1 MRIAILAA
9 AILAAPVAAQAQV
22 SDEAAAVLAAAKAAS
37 GGAAWDRLA
46 GSWERGR
53 HGETA
58 YETSLDFRRL
68 AFRFENT
75 RGGATRVHAFDGETV
90 WDQGPDGVPDGVKAT
105 RDPAAVRE
113 AVTTAF
119 VSNNGHF
126 FPDRFPARAALKPGA
141 DAAFDVVE
149 IEPAGG
155 RPFELWFD
163 RATRLPAR
171 LVDRTGSPPV
181 AVEFSDYRAVG
192 DVRVAFRATVKALD
206 GKVLE
211 QGVVEAVEHRP
222 VPASAFAPPR
232 D

>member
-9 AILAAPVAAQAQV
+9 AILAAPAAARAQAT
-22 SDEAAAVLAAAKAAS
+22 DEAAAVLAAAKAAS

-75 RGGATRVHAFDGETV
+75 RGGATRIHAFDGETV
-90 WDQGPDGVPDGVKAT
+90 WDQGPDGVKAT

-113 AVTTAF
+113 AITTAF
-119 VSNNGHF
+119 VSNNGYV

-149 IEPAGG
+149 IQPAGG

-163 RATRLPAR
+163 RETRLPAR

-181 AVEFSDYRAVG
+181 AVELSDYRPVG
-192 DVRVAFRATVKALD
+192 DVRVAFRATVKTLD

-211 QGVVEAVEHRP
+211 QGVVEAVEHRA